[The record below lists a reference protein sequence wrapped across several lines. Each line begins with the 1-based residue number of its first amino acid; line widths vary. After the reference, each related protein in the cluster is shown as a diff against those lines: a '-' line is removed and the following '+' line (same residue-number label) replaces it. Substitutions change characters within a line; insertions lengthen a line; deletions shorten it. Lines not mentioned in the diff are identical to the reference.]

1 MAINNPEKR
10 EYKMKKTQKDRRP
23 RLVSLS
29 VEIKAQWKNTTSS
42 FFVGNN
48 GARR

>member
-1 MAINNPEKR
+1 MAMNNPEKR
-10 EYKMKKTQKDRRP
+10 EYTMKKTVKGRRP

-29 VEIKAQWKNTTSS
+29 VKMKVQWKNTISS
-42 FFVGNN
+42 FFVENN